1 MMITGLYNT
10 AGSFVNNFKE
20 KPKSVKKIH
29 RSAKH
34 YEGSKNHNR

>member
-29 RSAKH
+29 SSAKH
-34 YEGSKNHNR
+34 YEGSKKHNR